1 MREEILDE
9 DDSDF
14 ATEWSDA
21 AIESKPA
28 REAQPDA
35 RRRIEE
41 LMDLRRLESLLDD
54 PFREGIE
61 E

>member
-9 DDSDF
+9 DDDDF

-28 REAQPDA
+28 HEAQPDA